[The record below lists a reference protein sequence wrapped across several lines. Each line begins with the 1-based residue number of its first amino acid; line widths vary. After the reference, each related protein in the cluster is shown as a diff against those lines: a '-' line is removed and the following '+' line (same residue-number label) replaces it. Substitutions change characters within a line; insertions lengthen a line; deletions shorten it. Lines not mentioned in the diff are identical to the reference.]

1 MAETEVLN
9 ILLNIAN
16 PELFERIESLKS
28 KNFTMN
34 ITGNLDK
41 GLQELIAIRGKNI
54 EITANAANAINAL
67 KGVEASFKSVQE
79 LANIKVKIDPKDVQG
94 TIKSIQ
100 DQITRLEASAKNIQI
115 GSNPETVR
123 KLLADPNLGRALSSQ
138 SFSGQTNI
146 NPADIQR
153 RIDQIIEQDTRK
165 VIRDSL
171 GASLGKTTQEF
182 TSTGGLDSIA
192 FARQQRLAAQ
202 NETERKEQEEL
213 NRLQID
219 KLRKEQ
225 REQRISG
232 LRQQAFIEAD
242 PFQTGNQVPLDL
254 VRQKITASQDEAFRQ
269 QVEIAKR
276 NEVEQKAQQRAS
288 SLRQIGLS
296 TALGALQGQ
305 GALGITGSFLGAT
318 AGAFS
323 GNPENTLIGGQI
335 GGAVGQ
341 FAATSFEK
349 VAQALT
355 HAAEAGI
362 QFESSLLGISSVL
375 QANTIVSGP
384 GGEALSTQEQLQIQS
399 QEARQI
405 QQSARAKLL
414 PIGIAGE
421 KEATLIQAIIAGA
434 SQRGIQLD
442 ASQAA
447 TVAERLGG
455 AIQAQRPELLQNTSQ
470 VRRDVE
476 DLLSGLPNRT
486 VLGSL
491 VKGFAPG
498 IGEATTAEDLIR
510 RTEGLKSFPE
520 SLRNSDNPL
529 VALNQ
534 FNATLDNLNVAIGDK
549 LITTLAPALKEFTK
563 VISDPELTKAVGTLT
578 QNISNLVAGIIKTA
592 ATLAEKTGKA
602 VNAAGPE
609 ATGAISGAGTGAATG
624 ALALAKFGILPA
636 LGGAVVGGILGAGQG
651 QLSGLQSQTQQ
662 INETNKTLEAQL
674 EERRNKA
681 QIAASPEG
689 RIKALLEGTG
699 VEDFTPDN
707 QIDSIVKL
715 QRTSAA
721 RDLIEANFTEK
732 VKKLFAN
739 ADTQEDTLGA
749 LKALPGLKA
758 DARGQQLAANIGIGQ
773 LLQGLLSEQSQL
785 FDVSNQGGQINQQR
799 ATLPITQEATKNAEE
814 RLQLAFQRAEDLR
827 ASIAPGAS
835 EDIRR
840 ETNIKADAEVRA
852 ATDALIKARIAE
864 RDAIQQLT
872 TSETQ
877 RVKTLRDSQF
887 DSGTLQG
894 RLGLSQSALT
904 DAKQRI
910 TNANSTINSLQE
922 DLNLSSN
929 PIDKANI
936 QSRIDQAK
944 LDRNAAEVDKAGAS
958 RAIQTQT
965 IDFAEGLS
973 KATEAVKSYALAQEA
988 ARDKVQELN
997 DRLSRAGIQR
1007 EELGLRSQDLSDSIL
1022 KASRALSDFA
1032 EDKGL
1037 RKLQT
1042 EGATQSAAQ
1051 SVFDT
1056 AIGAG
1061 FDSDTALSLLGGNV
1075 QSAFIKGS
1083 PDFDPQAAG
1092 LNAVRQAQE
1101 RLRVAQRDE
1110 NRFSEDDQLRLG
1122 TLQKDAQRLQL
1133 QKQGIPLDER
1143 DLDRSERAIRREQEL
1158 QPFEEKNRQFQSLR
1172 QLVGLQQQGIEAPG
1186 ADKLIQEISKDLKI
1200 DLPSLEKAQTSEISL
1215 PNNVADIAQT
1225 TKEILSALTGKAPDT
1240 AQEQKIPQ
1248 SIEFLSKPY
1257 KKYLESDGLT
1267 RTLFEQGQ
1275 IYPESLKD
1283 LIKLDPMGALNPL
1296 LEVVNPIQSLKKTV
1310 ANFNEDK
1317 AGAAFTGIDVFGG
1330 DLLPDRK
1337 NKTNK
1342 ERLEDKVDS
1351 ILAREGEA
1359 TKAFAGSIYPD
1370 INKPKGLSANTLNT
1384 LSNLGTNHLAKEQQK
1399 SDNSKDDANLAQIV
1413 NQAVNQIVNGV
1424 TAGFRNSIN
1433 GI

>member
-447 TVAERLGG
+447 TIAERLGG

-563 VISDPELTKAVGTLT
+563 VISDPELTTAIGTLT
-578 QNISNLVAGIIKTA
+578 QNVSNLIADIIKNA
-592 ATLAEKTGKA
+592 SVLAEKTGKI

-609 ATGAISGAGTGAATG
+609 ATGVVAGGATG
-624 ALALAKFGILPA
+624 AGVGA
-636 LGGAVVGGILGAGQG
+636 LGFLGGPIVGAITTTLGAVFGAGAG
-651 QLSGLQSQTQQ
+651 DLAGLRTQTQKT
-662 INETNKTLEAQL
+662 EDTNKQLEAQL

-681 QIAASPEG
+681 QIAANPES
-689 RIKALLEGTG
+689 RIKSLLEGTG

-1186 ADKLIQEISKDLKI
+1186 ADKLIHEISKDLKI

-1225 TKEILSALTGKAPDT
+1225 TKEILSALGSALGKDNKIEKEANSVSLGIKDQLSSAKSSSLMGEDGTKYTSPD
-1240 AQEQKIPQ
+1240 IGY
-1248 SIEFLSKPY
+1248 IE
-1257 KKYLESDGLT
+1257 
-1267 RTLFEQGQ
+1267 
-1275 IYPESLKD
+1275 
-1283 LIKLDPMGALNPL
+1283 KLDPMGALNPS

-1359 TKAFAGSIYPD
+1359 TKAFAGSVYPD

-1384 LSNLGTNHLAKEQQK
+1384 LSNLGTNHLVKEQQK

>member
-79 LANIKVKIDPKDVQG
+79 LANIKVRIDPKDVQG

-123 KLLADPNLGRALSSQ
+123 QLLADPNLGRALSSQ

-192 FARQQRLAAQ
+192 FARQQRLANQ

-219 KLRKEQ
+219 KLRREQ
-225 REQRISG
+225 REQRIAG

-242 PFQTGNQVPLDL
+242 PFQTGNQVPLEL

-362 QFESSLLGISSVL
+362 QFESSLLGISSIL
-375 QANTIVSGP
+375 QANTVVSGP

-592 ATLAEKTGKA
+592 ANLAEKTGK
-602 VNAAGPE
+602 VINAAGPE
-609 ATGAISGAGTGAATG
+609 TTGAISGAGTGAATG

-707 QIDSIVKL
+707 QVDSIVKL

-872 TSETQ
+872 ASETQ

-887 DSGTLQG
+887 DSGTFQG

-1037 RKLQT
+1037 RKLQA

-1061 FDSDTALSLLGGNV
+1061 FDSDTALSFLGGNV

-1110 NRFSEDDQLRLG
+1110 SRLSEDDQLRFG
-1122 TLQKDAQRLQL
+1122 GLQRDAQRLQL
-1133 QKQGIPLDER
+1133 QKQGIFLDER
-1143 DLDRSERAIRREQEL
+1143 DLDRSERSIRREQEL
-1158 QPFEEKNRQFQSLR
+1158 QPFEEKNRQFQTLR

-1225 TKEILSALTGKAPDT
+1225 TKEILSALTGKDNKVEKEAKSVSLGIKDQLSTAKSSSLMGEDGTKYTSPDMDY
-1240 AQEQKIPQ
+1240 
-1248 SIEFLSKPY
+1248 IE
-1257 KKYLESDGLT
+1257 
-1267 RTLFEQGQ
+1267 
-1275 IYPESLKD
+1275 
-1283 LIKLDPMGALNPL
+1283 KLDPMGALNPS

-1370 INKPKGLSANTLNT
+1370 INKPKGLSAKALNNISNVSISAPQSSGGSEAKSPDVVQAIKD
-1384 LSNLGTNHLAKEQQK
+1384 LQSNLEA
-1399 SDNSKDDANLAQIV
+1399 S
-1413 NQAVNQIVNGV
+1413 
-1424 TAGFRNSIN
+1424 FRKALESQL
-1433 GI
+1433 